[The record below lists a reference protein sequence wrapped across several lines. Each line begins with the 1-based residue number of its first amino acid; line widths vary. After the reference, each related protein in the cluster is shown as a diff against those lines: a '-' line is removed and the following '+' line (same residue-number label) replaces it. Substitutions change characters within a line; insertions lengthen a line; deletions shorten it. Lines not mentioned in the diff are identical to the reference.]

1 MVKSKDGA
9 TTLEMLGTEHAGPL
23 FGVTGSIAEGHGWRW
38 QDCKAMTFARD
49 HEEN

>member
-9 TTLEMLGTEHAGPL
+9 TTLEMLGIEHAVPL
-23 FGVTGSIAEGHGWRW
+23 FGVTGSVAEGHGRRW
-38 QDCKAMTFARD
+38 QQCKAMAFARD